1 MRWGV
6 MFTKKYYSENS
17 FTVVLKHVCPTSH
30 TKESCEGSLMPPVH
44 SGLCSSAL
52 TSQTQR
58 AVITTAEH
66 GCSSLLHSSRLT
78 PDCSGNTDELQSKGT
93 FKILKNISWD
103 KKFCRLWWNMTDWVN
118 LFTPAQ
124 SSFIIYVQCQ
134 GNTFMAR
141 VQFIIR
147 YRM

>member
-1 MRWGV
+1 

-93 FKILKNISWD
+93 FKTFKTFPGT
-103 KKFCRLWWNMTDWVN
+103 K
-118 LFTPAQ
+118 
-124 SSFIIYVQCQ
+124 SSAGFDE
-134 GNTFMAR
+134 T
-141 VQFIIR
+141 
-147 YRM
+147 